1 MSLRSKPVILVI
13 GLLAAATVL
22 LLVANV
28 RSPRRTPRARQEGL
42 PNIVLISLDTTRAD
56 HLSCYGYRRQTT
68 PRIDELAKEAMIYP
82 RCISTTSWTLP
93 AHASLLTGRFPTSH
107 GAMYDAQGPMVLTG
121 ILPGEWSSYRV
132 NALSD
137 RVVSL
142 ATRLRQHGFA
152 TGAVVGGPWLKKPF
166 GLAQGFD
173 MYDDDEIVD
182 VNGRLAEQINQRA
195 LPWVERVADRPF
207 LLFLNYFD
215 PHDPYLPPEEFRY
228 RFLDKSKL
236 VNGVKAT
243 LPELIAF
250 YDAEIYYA
258 DHCVGGLVDHLKDLG
273 LYDDTWI
280 IVTADHGELFGEHNM
295 RGHGVT
301 LWEEE
306 LHVPLIVKYPKRWAQ
321 TGRSAE
327 PVQLIDVLPMILDRL
342 GMDMPPDVQ
351 GTVPGKA
358 RHPVFAEVNPLPAIS
373 DRGDFR
379 AFYQGD
385 LKYVWNSRGRHELYD
400 LGVDRREERNLYA
413 TEIAKASE
421 LRTAMDELLATLPKP
436 GQAAPVTSIDQR
448 TMDTLRGLGYI
459 PGSRPA
465 SQRTTVSAPASWE

>member
-1 MSLRSKPVILVI
+1 
-13 GLLAAATVL
+13 
-22 LLVANV
+22 
-28 RSPRRTPRARQEGL
+28 
-42 PNIVLISLDTTRAD
+42 
-56 HLSCYGYRRQTT
+56 
-68 PRIDELAKEAMIYP
+68 MIYT

-258 DHCVGGLVDHLKDLG
+258 DH
-273 LYDDTWI
+273 
-280 IVTADHGELFGEHNM
+280 
-295 RGHGVT
+295 
-301 LWEEE
+301 
-306 LHVPLIVKYPKRWAQ
+306 
-321 TGRSAE
+321 
-327 PVQLIDVLPMILDRL
+327 
-342 GMDMPPDVQ
+342 
-351 GTVPGKA
+351 
-358 RHPVFAEVNPLPAIS
+358 
-373 DRGDFR
+373 
-379 AFYQGD
+379 
-385 LKYVWNSRGRHELYD
+385 
-400 LGVDRREERNLYA
+400 
-413 TEIAKASE
+413 
-421 LRTAMDELLATLPKP
+421 
-436 GQAAPVTSIDQR
+436 
-448 TMDTLRGLGYI
+448 
-459 PGSRPA
+459 
-465 SQRTTVSAPASWE
+465 